1 VKTDKRILV
10 VDDSNFMLA
19 VAKICLEK
27 VPGWQVLTASSGEEA
42 LTVAETVPDAILLD
56 IVMPGMDGPTTMEK
70 LRASDVTRNIPI
82 VFFTGTEDP
91 DHRQNLAKLGA
102 AGLIPKPFDPLTLT
116 SQVRDALGWKV

>member
-1 VKTDKRILV
+1 MKTDKRILV